1 MRCAFFLQL
10 LTLTRRFARLKCT
23 EGEEVGLFIIGQR
36 QLLFPFLR
44 GKESRDCLKTTF
56 SFVGY
61 KSILLKAGI
70 FIFNISLVV
79 LCVGWSRQF
88 LYDSSPLCLPV
99 SVPVFGLW
107 FCEFQFQI

>member
-1 MRCAFFLQL
+1 M
-10 LTLTRRFARLKCT
+10 KCT

-70 FIFNISLVV
+70 FIFNISLVLRRV
-79 LCVGWSRQF
+79 LRIRELEFF
-88 LYDSSPLCLPV
+88 LE
-99 SVPVFGLW
+99 
-107 FCEFQFQI
+107 FCFLAGIFFLA